1 MNGEEEKKT
10 SEKIFAL
17 LTHFFVVVEN
27 LRIGVVE
34 NVFIDVNVQF
44 RSHNGWIRDGSQLFS
59 SFLNIIENG
68 SANFLLWYIES
79 AKRQTMSWTID
90 ASVRFSEKT
99 EYLDTKSQ

>member
-1 MNGEEEKKT
+1 MKKKKRLAK
-10 SEKIFAL
+10 KIFAL

-27 LRIGVVE
+27 LRICVVE

-68 SANFLLWYIES
+68 FANFLLWHIES
-79 AKRQTMSWTID
+79 AKKQTMSWTID